1 MDGRAQAM
9 NRITKQELTERVPV
23 IRGMDA
29 EFSRSLPMD
38 LLLVIGPNTSKCLTG
53 MEKK

>member
-1 MDGRAQAM
+1 MDGRAQAVI
-9 NRITKQELTERVPV
+9 RITKQELTERVTV

-29 EFSRSLPMD
+29 EFSHSLPME

-53 MEKK
+53 LEKK